1 MEEIN
6 NDGLLVRGAAP
17 LVDYETI
24 DITDKIIEEDE
35 QNASPPKPFTRKKS
49 AAPNFDNRVDDPN
62 HWNLIFITNNRNS
75 LLQQTDKYVLPDF
88 NITPEKLEI
97 IKNYRQML
105 RDFININ
112 KDLILSGEIVELPQ
126 IPI

>member
-1 MEEIN
+1 MVEYDAE
-6 NDGLLVRGAAP
+6 GERSATP
-17 LVDYETI
+17 L
-24 DITDKIIEEDE
+24 IIEDPEPEPESDAE
-35 QNASPPKPFTRKKS
+35 GERS
-49 AAPNFDNRVDDPN
+49 APIGIREGTNE
-62 HWNLIFITNNRNS
+62 WSLLTITNHRNA

-88 NITPEKLEI
+88 NITPEKLEF
-97 IKNYRQML
+97 IKTYRQTL